1 MMPTSPIR
9 PQYQHFV
16 LAVAAPAALVMT
28 FFAALGV
35 YLPGDVSISRAV
47 QSAGFPGLQTL
58 LDAVYYTGIY
68 PWLYI
73 LGLGI
78 AAALVAM
85 RQRLLAAFLVVAI
98 IAHNSVFLIKIL
110 IERPRPSASLIDVA
124 HHSSGFSFPS
134 GHVMSA
140 VLLWGFVVFAS
151 HAIQQRALRIG
162 VQVFA
167 AGMMVLMGLQRIYA
181 GAHWP
186 TDVLAAYLWGAIV
199 LFAVAKLYEYVKARQ
214 LAPQHVVR
222 AVAGAEA

>member
-1 MMPTSPIR
+1 
-9 PQYQHFV
+9 
-16 LAVAAPAALVMT
+16 
-28 FFAALGV
+28 
-35 YLPGDVSISRAV
+35 
-47 QSAGFPGLQTL
+47 
-58 LDAVYYTGIY
+58 
-68 PWLYI
+68 
-73 LGLGI
+73 
-78 AAALVAM
+78 
-85 RQRLLAAFLVVAI
+85 
-98 IAHNSVFLIKIL
+98 
-110 IERPRPSASLIDVA
+110 LIDVA